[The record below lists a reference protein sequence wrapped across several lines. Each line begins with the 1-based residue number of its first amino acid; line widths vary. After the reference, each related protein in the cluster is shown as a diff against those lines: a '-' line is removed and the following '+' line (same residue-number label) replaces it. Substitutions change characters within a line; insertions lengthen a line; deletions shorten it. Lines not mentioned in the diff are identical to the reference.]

1 MNISLATLL
10 CIVIVLIP
18 TISGAVRSLRKKAVD
33 YAIND
38 VSGSLSLIGSIFIFI
53 KFFKYI
59 NGYVDKIVLNF
70 DVNSLIQFL
79 LKIGLVIIAFGI
91 INFIFYN
98 VFKIINRLL
107 FYSLLRKI
115 ENNGLIRFLLSALL
129 GFIKGILTLI
139 IIFIIIVFINKSG
152 FINKN
157 INFFKEI
164 NLYNTIEK
172 NIDTSTIKEIK
183 SGLLKD
189 AKIPTIVYYNGTT
202 LSQGVKSNEEIN
214 EKAKEITSGT
224 TSDLE
229 KAKLIYE
236 WIGSHITYDDKKA
249 EEVMNGD
256 KNLKS
261 GAIVTF
267 NTREGICFDYAC
279 LYVAMA
285 RAVNLPVRLITGEAF
300 NGKEYISH
308 AWNQVYIKS
317 LNKWINVDPT
327 FYDAGNY
334 FNNKNFSEDH
344 KEESIAG
351 QWD

>member
-1 MNISLATLL
+1 MNISLPTLL
-10 CIVIVLIP
+10 CIAIVLIP
-18 TISGAVRSLRKKAVD
+18 TITGAVRSLRRKAVD
-33 YAIND
+33 YAVND
-38 VSGSLSLIGSIFIFI
+38 VSASVSLIGSIIIFI
-53 KFFKYI
+53 NFFKTI
-59 NGYVDKIVLNF
+59 NEYADKIVMNF
-70 DVNSLIQFL
+70 DVNSLVEFL
-79 LKIGLVIIAFGI
+79 LKIGLIVIAFGI
-91 INFIFYN
+91 INFILYSI
-98 VFKIINRLL
+98 FKIINRLL
-107 FYSLLRKI
+107 FYSLLRRI
-115 ENNGLIRFLLSALL
+115 EENGIIRFLLSSLL

-139 IIFIIIVFINKSG
+139 IIFIIVVFINKSG

-157 INFFKEI
+157 ITFFKDI
-164 NLYNTIEK
+164 NLYKTIER
-172 NIDTSTIKEIK
+172 NIDTTAVTEIK

-189 AKIPTIVYYNGTT
+189 AKIPTIVYYNGIT
-202 LSQGVKSNEEIN
+202 LNQGVKSNEEIN

-229 KAKLIYE
+229 KAKLLYD
-236 WIGSHITYDDKKA
+236 WIGSHITYDDQKA
-249 EEVMNGD
+249 EEVMSGD
-256 KNLKS
+256 RDLKS
-261 GAIVTF
+261 GAIVTY

-317 LNKWINVDPT
+317 LDKWINVDPT
-327 FYDAGNY
+327 FYSAGDY
-334 FNNKNFSEDH
+334 FNTKDFSEDH